1 MRQKLHIAHLSPNPQ
16 RSHYPFQEVIEA
28 LAWGLSQLGYSVG
41 HALHAMD
48 TAATNIVVGCQLM
61 PLEQVRQLPPDTIV
75 YNLEQ
80 MRGIP
85 PGGMKD
91 SVKFAAA
98 NFQIWDYSPAHPAV
112 WQTMPLKYP
121 VKVLPVAYAPILT
134 RIPRPAQQDIDVF
147 LYGTPGRE
155 RLKAFSDLNDAGLT
169 AVLATGCYGA
179 TRDSLIARS
188 KIILNV
194 GVNRPANHFEIV
206 RVGYLLA
213 NAKAVVAEKTP
224 DIFVE
229 PDMPAACALVPL
241 EKLAATCRR
250 LVDNDVQRI
259 ELEKRGFEIFAKRDI
274 RELLKSVLY

>member
-1 MRQKLHIAHLSPNPQ
+1 MRQKLHIAHLTPNLQ
-16 RSHYPFQEVIEA
+16 RSHFPFQEVIEA
-28 LAWGLSQLGYSVG
+28 LGWGLTQLGYAVG

-48 TAATNIVVGCQLM
+48 ATATNIVMGCQLM
-61 PLEQVRQLPPDTIV
+61 PLEQVKQLPPDTII

-85 PGGMKD
+85 PRDVKD
-91 SVKFAAA
+91 SVRYAAE
-98 NFQIWDYSPAHPAV
+98 NFQIWDYSPGHTAV
-112 WQTMPLKYP
+112 WQQMPLKYP

-134 RIPRPAQQDIDVF
+134 RIPRAQPQDIDVF

-224 DIFVE
+224 DMFIE
-229 PDMPAACALVPL
+229 PDMPAAVALAPL
-241 EKLAATCRR
+241 EKIAATCRR
-250 LVDNDVQRI
+250 LVDNDTQRL
-259 ELEKRGFEIFAKRDI
+259 ELEKRGFEIFSRRDI
-274 RELLKSVLY
+274 RELLKSVLN